1 MSGVNRFNFP
11 GGVHKTIVKKTSL
24 AIGLAFVLVMGGLFQ
39 ARAYSN
45 SPQQDDPSIKAT
57 TVFGNVS
64 EINASA
70 GQITIKTAAGSIVVA
85 NVNEKTTY
93 QRMPPGET
101 DRSKAVETSLTE
113 IAVGDGV
120 VARGFVAADRKS
132 VPAQQIIV
140 VSQSDIAKHNAEQR
154 QAWARG
160 TKGIVSAIN
169 SEAKEITVTSR
180 SLQGTSQA
188 VTVAVDKA
196 KLKRYPP
203 DSIPKYE
210 MAKSAKF
217 EEIKVGDQMNA
228 RGEKN
233 AEGTHV
239 SAEEVVFGTFKIAGG
254 TVTAID
260 PAAHTISIN
269 DLQTKKPLTIM
280 LKPETVVRRFQMMM
294 GGMGGGAGAP
304 GGGGAPGAGSQGQ
317 GAGNGQSQAAA
328 NRPAGAGQGAGGGQ
342 GPGPGGPR
350 PGGGMNMADLLER
363 LPTISINEIKVG
375 DMIIMSTLPGSDPTK
390 TTAISMVAG
399 IEPLLQMIAAR
410 QAAGG
415 QPRPQN
421 VDLNSNFGG
430 MFGGVGVP

>member
-1 MSGVNRFNFP
+1 MKN
-11 GGVHKTIVKKTSL
+11 TSL
-24 AIGLAFVLVMGGLFQ
+24 VMGLALVLVMGGVFQ
-39 ARAYSN
+39 TPAYSN

-64 EINASA
+64 EINASG
-70 GQITIKTAAGSIVVA
+70 GQITIKTAAGSVIVA
-85 NVNEKTTY
+85 NVTEKTTY

-101 DRSKAVETSLTE
+101 DRAKAVETSLTE

-120 VARGFVAADRKS
+120 IARGFVAADRKS

-140 VSQSDIAKHNAEQR
+140 VSQSDIAKRNATQR

-169 SEAKEITVTSR
+169 PEAKEITVTSR
-180 SLQGTSQA
+180 SLGGTSHA
-188 VTVAVDKA
+188 VTVGVDKA
-196 KLKRYPP
+196 KLTRYPP

-210 MAKSAKF
+210 TAKSAKF
-217 EEIKVGDQMNA
+217 EEIKVGDQLNA

-233 AEGTHV
+233 AEGTHL

-260 PAAHTISIN
+260 PAAKTITIN

-294 GGMGGGAGAP
+294 GGMGGG
-304 GGGGAPGAGSQGQ
+304 GGAPGAGAQGQ
-317 GAGNGQSQAAA
+317 GAGNGQGQAGA
-328 NRPAGAGQGAGGGQ
+328 NRPAGGGAGAGGQ
-342 GPGPGGPR
+342 GPGAGGPR

-363 LPTISINEIKVG
+363 LPTISLNEVKVG

-415 QPRPQN
+415 QRRPQN

-430 MFGGVGVP
+430 MFGGIGVP

>member
-1 MSGVNRFNFP
+1 M
-11 GGVHKTIVKKTSL
+11 KKTSS
-24 AIGLAFVLVMGGLFQ
+24 AIGLAFVLVLASLYQ
-39 ARAYSN
+39 APAYSN
-45 SPQQDDPSIKAT
+45 SPQQDDPGIKAT
-57 TVFGNVS
+57 TVFGSVS

-70 GQITIKTAAGSIVVA
+70 GQITIKTAAGSIIVA

-140 VSQSDIAKHNAEQR
+140 VSQSDIAKRNAAQR
-154 QAWARG
+154 QAWSHG
-160 TKGIVSAIN
+160 TKGIVTAIN
-169 SEAKEITVTSR
+169 QEAKEVTVTSR
-180 SLQGTSQA
+180 SLAGTAQA

-210 MAKSAKF
+210 IAKPAKF
-217 EEIKVGDQMNA
+217 EEIKVGDQLNA

-233 AEGTHV
+233 PEGTHV

-260 PAAHTISIN
+260 TATSTISIN
-269 DLQTKKPLTIM
+269 ELQTKKPLTIT
-280 LKPETVVRRFQMMM
+280 LKPETVLRRFQMGM

-304 GGGGAPGAGSQGQ
+304 GAGGQGQ
-317 GAGNGQSQAAA
+317 GQGQAAA
-328 NRPAGAGQGAGGGQ
+328 NRPATGAGPGAGRGQ

-350 PGGGMNMADLLER
+350 PGGGMIMADLLER
-363 LPTISINEIKVG
+363 LPTISINDIKVG
-375 DMIIMSTLPGSDPTK
+375 DMVIMSTLPGTDPAK

-430 MFGGVGVP
+430 MFGGIGP

>member
-1 MSGVNRFNFP
+1 MKN
-11 GGVHKTIVKKTSL
+11 TSL
-24 AIGLAFVLVMGGLFQ
+24 VTGLAFVLVMGGLYQ
-39 ARAYSN
+39 PAYSI
-45 SPQQDDPSIKAT
+45 SPTQDDPSIKAT
-57 TVFGNVS
+57 TVFGNVT

-70 GQITIKTAAGSIVVA
+70 GQITIKTAAGSVVVA
-85 NVNEKTTY
+85 AVSEKTTY

-140 VSQSDIAKHNAEQR
+140 VSQSDIAKRNAAQR

-169 SEAKEITVTSR
+169 TEAKEVTVTSR

-196 KLKRYPP
+196 QLKRYPP

-210 MAKSAKF
+210 TAKSAKF
-217 EEIKVGDQMNA
+217 EEIKVGDQFNA

-233 AEGTHV
+233 AEGTHL
-239 SAEEVVFGTFKIAGG
+239 SAQEVLFGTFKIAGG

-269 DLQTKKPLTIM
+269 ELQTKKPLTIM
-280 LKPETVVRRFQMMM
+280 LKPETVVRRFQPMM

-304 GGGGAPGAGSQGQ
+304 GGGAPGAGAQGQ
-317 GAGNGQSQAAA
+317 GAGNGQGQAAA
-328 NRPAGAGQGAGGGQ
+328 NRPAGAGPGGQ
-342 GPGPGGPR
+342 GPGAGGPR

-363 LPTISINEIKVG
+363 LPTISLSEIKVG

-415 QPRPQN
+415 QPRQN

-430 MFGGVGVP
+430 MFGGIGP

>member
-1 MSGVNRFNFP
+1 M
-11 GGVHKTIVKKTSL
+11 KKTSL
-24 AIGLAFVLVMGGLFQ
+24 VIGLAFVLVTGSLFQ
-39 ARAYSN
+39 APASAN
-45 SPQQDDPSIKAT
+45 SQDDPSIKAT
-57 TVFGNVS
+57 TVFGNVT

-70 GQITIKTAAGSIVVA
+70 GQITIKTAAGSVVVA
-85 NVNEKTTY
+85 SVNEKTTY

-101 DRSKAVETSLTE
+101 DRSKAVEASLTE

-120 VARGFVAADRKS
+120 VARGFVAPDRKS

-140 VSQSDIAKHNAEQR
+140 VSQSDIAKRNAAQR

-169 SEAKEITVTSR
+169 GEAKEITVTSR

-188 VTVAVDKA
+188 VTIGVDKA

-210 MAKSAKF
+210 TAQPAKF

-233 AEGTHV
+233 AEGTHL

-260 PAAHTISIN
+260 PAANTISIN
-269 DLQTKKPLTIM
+269 DLQTKKPLTIT
-280 LKPETVVRRFQMMM
+280 LKPETVVRRFQNMM

-304 GGGGAPGAGSQGQ
+304 GAGAQGQ
-317 GAGNGQSQAAA
+317 GQAAA
-328 NRPAGAGQGAGGGQ
+328 NRPAGAAPGAGGGQ
-342 GPGPGGPR
+342 GPGGPR

-375 DMIIMSTLPGSDPTK
+375 DMVIMSTLPGSDPTK

>member
-1 MSGVNRFNFP
+1 
-11 GGVHKTIVKKTSL
+11 
-24 AIGLAFVLVMGGLFQ
+24 MGGLFQ
-39 ARAYSN
+39 APAYSN

-64 EINASA
+64 EINAAA
-70 GQITIKTAAGSIVVA
+70 GQITIKTAAGSVVVA

-120 VARGFVAADRKS
+120 VARGFVAADHKS

-140 VSQSDIAKHNAEQR
+140 VSQSDIAKRNATQR

-169 SEAKEITVTSR
+169 PEAKEITVTSR

-210 MAKSAKF
+210 TAKSAKF

-233 AEGTHV
+233 PEGTHL

-260 PAAHTISIN
+260 PATNTITIN
-269 DLQTKKPLTIM
+269 ELQTKKPLTIT
-280 LKPETVVRRFQMMM
+280 LKPETVVRRFQMGM

-304 GGGGAPGAGSQGQ
+304 GGGAPGAGAQGQ
-317 GAGNGQSQAAA
+317 GAGTGQGQAAA
-328 NRPAGAGQGAGGGQ
+328 NRPAGAGGQGAGAGGGQ
-342 GPGPGGPR
+342 GPGAGGPR

-363 LPTISINEIKVG
+363 LPTISINELKVG

-430 MFGGVGVP
+430 MFGGIGVP

>member
-1 MSGVNRFNFP
+1 
-11 GGVHKTIVKKTSL
+11 VKKTSIV
-24 AIGLAFVLVMGGLFQ
+24 IGLAFVLVAGGLFQ
-39 ARAYSN
+39 APAYST
-45 SPQQDDPSIKAT
+45 QQDDPSIKAT

-70 GQITIKTAAGSIVVA
+70 GRITIKTAAGSVIVA

-140 VSQSDIAKHNAEQR
+140 VSQSDIAKRNAAQR

-169 SEAKEITVTSR
+169 PEAKEITVTSR

-188 VTVAVDKA
+188 VTVAMDKA

-203 DSIPKYE
+203 DAIPKYE
-210 MAKSAKF
+210 TAREAKF
-217 EEIKVGDQMNA
+217 EEIKVGDQLNA

-239 SAEEVVFGTFKIAGG
+239 SAEEVIFGTFKIAGG

-260 PAAHTISIN
+260 PATNTISIN
-269 DLQTKKPLTIM
+269 ELQTKKPLTIV
-280 LKPETVVRRFQMMM
+280 LKPETVVRRFQNMM
-294 GGMGGGAGAP
+294 GGMGGPGGGP
-304 GGGGAPGAGSQGQ
+304 GGGGAAPAANGQGQ
-317 GAGNGQSQAAA
+317 GGGNAQGQAAA
-328 NRPAGAGQGAGGGQ
+328 NRPAAGAGPGAGGGPGAAGGQ
-342 GPGPGGPR
+342 GPGGPR
-350 PGGGMNMADLLER
+350 PGGPGMNMADLLER
-363 LPTISINEIKVG
+363 LPIISINDIKVG

-390 TTAISMVAG
+390 TTAVSMVAG

-430 MFGGVGVP
+430 MFGGIGP

>member
-1 MSGVNRFNFP
+1 
-11 GGVHKTIVKKTSL
+11 VKIRSYLALASL
-24 AIGLAFVLVMGGLFQ
+24 AAISFAGLFTAQ
-39 ARAYSN
+39 A
-45 SPQQDDPSIKAT
+45 QDDPSIKAT
-57 TVFGNVS
+57 TVFGKVS

-70 GQITIKTAAGSIVVA
+70 GQITIKTAAGSVVVA

-101 DRSKAVETSLTE
+101 DRSKAESTSLPE
-113 IAVGDGV
+113 ITVGDGV
-120 VARGFVAADRKS
+120 VARGFVAADKKS

-140 VSQSDIAKHNAEQR
+140 VSQSEIAKQNAAQR
-154 QAWARG
+154 MAWARG
-160 TKGIVSAIN
+160 AKGIVSAIN
-169 SEAKEITVTSR
+169 ATAKEITVTSR
-180 SLQGTSQA
+180 SLQGASQA
-188 VTVAVDKA
+188 VTVAVTDKA
-196 KLKRYPP
+196 KLKRFPP

-210 MAKSAKF
+210 NAKAAKF
-217 EEIKVGDQMNA
+217 EEIKVGDQLNA
-228 RGEKN
+228 RGEKD
-233 AEGTHV
+233 AEGTHL

-260 PAAHTISIN
+260 AATNTISIN
-269 DLQTKKPLTIM
+269 DLQTKKPLTIA

-304 GGGGAPGAGSQGQ
+304 GAGAQGQ
-317 GAGNGQSQAAA
+317 GAANGQGQAAN
-328 NRPAGAGQGAGGGQ
+328 NRPAGAAPPAGGGQ
-342 GPGPGGPR
+342 APGAGGPR

-363 LPTISINEIKVG
+363 LPTISINELKVG
-375 DMIIMSTLPGSDPTK
+375 DMVIMSTLAGSDPTK

-399 IEPLLQMIAAR
+399 VEPLLQMIAAR

-430 MFGGVGVP
+430 MFGGIGP

>member
-1 MSGVNRFNFP
+1 
-11 GGVHKTIVKKTSL
+11 VKKTSL
-24 AIGLAFVLVMGGLFQ
+24 VIGLAFVLVTGSLFQ
-39 ARAYSN
+39 APASAN
-45 SPQQDDPSIKAT
+45 SQDDPSIKAT
-57 TVFGNVS
+57 TVFGNVT

-70 GQITIKTAAGSIVVA
+70 GQITIKTAAGSVVVA
-85 NVNEKTTY
+85 SVNEKTTY

-140 VSQSDIAKHNAEQR
+140 VSQSDIAKRNATQR

-169 SEAKEITVTSR
+169 AETKEVTVTSR

-210 MAKSAKF
+210 TAKSAKF

-233 AEGTHV
+233 AEGTHL

-260 PAAHTISIN
+260 PATNTISIN
-269 DLQTKKPLTIM
+269 DLQTKKPLTIV
-280 LKPETVVRRFQMMM
+280 LKPETVVRRFQMTM
-294 GGMGGGAGAP
+294 GGMGGGAGA
-304 GGGGAPGAGSQGQ
+304 GAGGGAPGASAQGAT
-317 GAGNGQSQAAA
+317 AGNGQGQAAA
-328 NRPAGAGQGAGGGQ
+328 NRPAAGGAPGAGTGQGAGGAQ

-350 PGGGMNMADLLER
+350 PGGGMNMADMLER
-363 LPTISINEIKVG
+363 LPTISLSEIKVG
-375 DMIIMSTLPGSDPTK
+375 DMIIMSTLPGTDPTR
-390 TTAISMVAG
+390 TTAVSMVAG
-399 IEPLLQMIAAR
+399 VEPLLQMIAAR

-430 MFGGVGVP
+430 MFGGIGP

>member
-1 MSGVNRFNFP
+1 
-11 GGVHKTIVKKTSL
+11 VKKTSL
-24 AIGLAFVLVMGGLFQ
+24 VIGLAFVLVTGSLFQ
-39 ARAYSN
+39 APASAN
-45 SPQQDDPSIKAT
+45 SQDDPSIKAT
-57 TVFGNVS
+57 TVFGNVT

-70 GQITIKTAAGSIVVA
+70 GQITIKTAAGSVVVA
-85 NVNEKTTY
+85 SVNEKTTY

-101 DRSKAVETSLTE
+101 DRSKAVETSMTE

-140 VSQSDIAKHNAEQR
+140 VSQSDIAKRNATQR

-169 SEAKEITVTSR
+169 AETKEITVTSR
-180 SLQGTSQA
+180 SLQGASQA

-210 MAKSAKF
+210 TAKAAKF

-260 PAAHTISIN
+260 PATNTISIN
-269 DLQTKKPLTIM
+269 DLQTKKPLTIV

-294 GGMGGGAGAP
+294 GGMGGGAGAG
-304 GGGGAPGAGSQGQ
+304 GGGGAPGAGAQGPA
-317 GAGNGQSQAAA
+317 AGNGQGQAAA
-328 NRPAGAGQGAGGGQ
+328 NRPAAGGAPGAATGQGAGGAQ

-350 PGGGMNMADLLER
+350 PGGGMNMADMLER
-363 LPTISINEIKVG
+363 MPTISISEIKVG
-375 DMIIMSTLPGSDPTK
+375 DMIIMSTLPGTDPTR
-390 TTAISMVAG
+390 TTAVSMVAG
-399 IEPLLQMIAAR
+399 VEPLLQMIAAR

-430 MFGGVGVP
+430 MFGGIGP

>member
-11 GGVHKTIVKKTSL
+11 GEHTKTIVKNTSL
-24 AIGLAFVLVMGGLFQ
+24 AIGLAFVLLTGGLFQ
-39 ARAYSN
+39 APAYST
-45 SPQQDDPSIKAT
+45 QQDDPSIKAT

-70 GQITIKTAAGSIVVA
+70 GQITIKTAAGSVIVA

-101 DRSKAVETSLTE
+101 DRSKAVESSLTE

-140 VSQSDIAKHNAEQR
+140 VSQSDIAKRNAAHR

-169 SEAKEITVTSR
+169 TEAKEITVTSR
-180 SLQGTSQA
+180 SLQGASQA

-196 KLKRYPP
+196 ELKRYPP

-210 MAKSAKF
+210 TAKSAKF

-233 AEGTHV
+233 AEGTHL

-254 TVTAID
+254 SVTAID
-260 PAAHTISIN
+260 PANHTVTIN
-269 DLQTKKPLTIM
+269 ELQTKKPLTIT

-294 GGMGGGAGAP
+294 GGIGGGAGAP
-304 GGGGAPGAGSQGQ
+304 GGGSVPGPGAQGQ
-317 GAGNGQSQAAA
+317 GAGNGQGQAAA
-328 NRPAGAGQGAGGGQ
+328 NRPTPGAGPGAGGGQ
-342 GPGPGGPR
+342 GPGAGGPR
-350 PGGGMNMADLLER
+350 PGGGGMNMADMLER
-363 LPTISINEIKVG
+363 LPTISINELKVG

-399 IEPLLQMIAAR
+399 VEPLLQMIAAR

-430 MFGGVGVP
+430 MFGGIGP

>member
-1 MSGVNRFNFP
+1 MKIRSYLVLA
-11 GGVHKTIVKKTSL
+11 SL
-24 AIGLAFVLVMGGLFQ
+24 AVISLAGQSYV
-39 ARAYSN
+39 RA
-45 SPQQDDPSIKAT
+45 QGDDPSIKAT
-57 TVFGNVS
+57 TVFGKVS

-70 GQITIKTAAGSIVVA
+70 GQITIKTAAGSVVVA

-101 DRSKAVETSLTE
+101 DRSKAEATSLTE
-113 IAVGDGV
+113 ITVGDGV

-140 VSQSDIAKHNAEQR
+140 VSQSEIAKQNAAQR
-154 QAWARG
+154 MAWARG
-160 TKGIVSAIN
+160 AKGIVSAIN
-169 SEAKEITVTSR
+169 PTAKEITVTSR

-188 VTVAVDKA
+188 VTVAVTDKA
-196 KLKRYPP
+196 KLKRFPP

-210 MAKSAKF
+210 NAKSAKF
-217 EEIKVGDQMNA
+217 EEIKVGDQLNA
-228 RGEKN
+228 RGEKD
-233 AEGTHV
+233 AEGTHL

-260 PAAHTISIN
+260 PATNTVTIN
-269 DLQTKKPLTIM
+269 ELQTKKPLTIM

-294 GGMGGGAGAP
+294 GGMGGGAGAA
-304 GGGGAPGAGSQGQ
+304 GGGAPGTGAQGQ
-317 GAGNGQSQAAA
+317 GAGNAQGQAAA
-328 NRPAGAGQGAGGGQ
+328 NRPAPGAAPGTSGGQ
-342 GPGPGGPR
+342 GPGAGGQRPG
-350 PGGGMNMADLLER
+350 GGGMNMADLLER
-363 LPTISINEIKVG
+363 LPTISLNEIKVG
-375 DMIIMSTLPGSDPTK
+375 DMIIMSTLPGTDPTR

-399 IEPLLQMIAAR
+399 VEPLLQMIATR

-430 MFGGVGVP
+430 MFGGIGP

>member
-1 MSGVNRFNFP
+1 
-11 GGVHKTIVKKTSL
+11 VKNTSL
-24 AIGLAFVLVMGGLFQ
+24 VMGLAFVLMTGLFQ
-39 ARAYSN
+39 VPAYSN

-70 GQITIKTAAGSIVVA
+70 GQITIKTAAGSVVVA

-140 VSQSDIAKHNAEQR
+140 VSQSDIAKRNAAQR

-169 SEAKEITVTSR
+169 AEAKEITVTSR
-180 SLQGTSQA
+180 SLAGASQA
-188 VTVAVDKA
+188 VTVGVDKA
-196 KLKRYPP
+196 KLRRYPP

-210 MAKSAKF
+210 TAKSAKF
-217 EEIKVGDQMNA
+217 EEIKLGDQLNA

-233 AEGTHV
+233 AEGTHL

-260 PAAHTISIN
+260 PAAKTISIN
-269 DLQTKKPLTIM
+269 ELQTKKPLTIT
-280 LKPETVVRRFQMMM
+280 LQPETVVRRFQMMM
-294 GGMGGGAGAP
+294 GGGAGAP
-304 GGGGAPGAGSQGQ
+304 GAGGQGP
-317 GAGNGQSQAAA
+317 GAGNGQGQTAA
-328 NRPAGAGQGAGGGQ
+328 NRPASGAAPGAGGGQ

-350 PGGGMNMADLLER
+350 PGGGGMNMADLLER

-375 DMIIMSTLPGSDPTK
+375 DMVIMSTLPGSDPTK

-430 MFGGVGVP
+430 MFGGIGVP

>member
-1 MSGVNRFNFP
+1 
-11 GGVHKTIVKKTSL
+11 VKKTSL
-24 AIGLAFVLVMGGLFQ
+24 VIGLAFALAIGGLFE
-39 ARAYSN
+39 ALAYSS
-45 SPQQDDPSIKAT
+45 SPQQDDPGIKAT

-70 GQITIKTAAGSIVVA
+70 GQITIKTAAGSVVVA

-113 IAVGDGV
+113 IAIGDGV

-140 VSQSDIAKHNAEQR
+140 VSQSDIAKRNATQR

-180 SLQGTSQA
+180 SLAGTSQA

-210 MAKSAKF
+210 TAKSAKF
-217 EEIKVGDQMNA
+217 EEIKVGDQLNA

-233 AEGTHV
+233 PEGTHL

-260 PAAHTISIN
+260 PATNTISIN
-269 DLQTKKPLTIM
+269 ELQTKKPLTIM
-280 LKPETVVRRFQMMM
+280 LKPETVVRRFQMM

-304 GGGGAPGAGSQGQ
+304 GGGQGQ
-317 GAGNGQSQAAA
+317 GAGNGQGQAAA
-328 NRPAGAGQGAGGGQ
+328 NRAAPSGGAGGGQ

-399 IEPLLQMIAAR
+399 IEPLLQMVAAR

-415 QPRPQN
+415 QGRPQN

-430 MFGGVGVP
+430 MFGGIGVP

>member
-1 MSGVNRFNFP
+1 M
-11 GGVHKTIVKKTSL
+11 KKTSL
-24 AIGLAFVLVMGGLFQ
+24 VIGLAFALAIGGLFE
-39 ARAYSN
+39 ALAYSS
-45 SPQQDDPSIKAT
+45 SPQQDDPGIKAT

-70 GQITIKTAAGSIVVA
+70 GQITIKTAAGSVVVA

-113 IAVGDGV
+113 IAIGDGV

-140 VSQSDIAKHNAEQR
+140 VSQSDIAKRNATQR

-180 SLQGTSQA
+180 SLAGTSQA

-210 MAKSAKF
+210 TAKSAKF
-217 EEIKVGDQMNA
+217 EEIKVGDQLNA

-233 AEGTHV
+233 PEGTHL

-260 PAAHTISIN
+260 PATNTISIN
-269 DLQTKKPLTIM
+269 ELQTKKPLTIM
-280 LKPETVVRRFQMMM
+280 LKPETVVRRFQMM
-294 GGMGGGAGAP
+294 GGMGGGAGVP
-304 GGGGAPGAGSQGQ
+304 GGGQGQ
-317 GAGNGQSQAAA
+317 GAGNGQGQAAA
-328 NRPAGAGQGAGGGQ
+328 NRAAPSGGAGGGQ

-399 IEPLLQMIAAR
+399 IEPLLQMVAAR

-415 QPRPQN
+415 QGRPQN

-430 MFGGVGVP
+430 MFGGIGVP